1 MSHRLTLIEW
11 KYVLIWLAS
20 WFNVQLPVSIFILQV
35 AFYICFIP
43 ESDNEGQLFLSTT
56 DNPDDKILICRVGKD
71 HESLPMQFRKY
82 VYCLDI
88 DLYFKTKMIMI
99 HFH

>member
-1 MSHRLTLIEW
+1 MSF
-11 KYVLIWLAS
+11 VNDCS
-20 WFNVQLPVSIFILQV
+20 WDDPCDGYLNEYLNNLQV

-71 HESLPMQFRKY
+71 HETLPMQFRKY